1 MEAATVGSRKK
12 KDSHFDQMMLY
23 SFCLFYTH
31 TDRIKGKRL
40 GWDLERRVE
49 RGARLETKTA

>member
-12 KDSHFDQMMLY
+12 KDSHFDQMMLS

-31 TDRIKGKRL
+31 GSDKRERL